1 MIFCDSCTNCNVI
14 WKSLVSVGDKVTGT
28 ANDIVCEAG
37 GGDSWSTFI
46 IGRNAKFQ
54 LQFCENKNE
63 NFPHPS

>member
-14 WKSLVSVGDKVTGT
+14 WKSLVSIGDEVTGT

-54 LQFCENKNE
+54 LQF
-63 NFPHPS
+63 